1 MGPESTRILI
11 VANRSVATPA
21 LLAQLRSRADAGHCE
36 FHLLVP
42 DAPPGRAGDWLL
54 RHAVKLF
61 TRATGG
67 PVEGRL
73 ARGIHPLE
81 AVAAE
86 LGEHDYDEVI
96 VSTLAPWGSRWLREG
111 LPERVEALGVP
122 VTVVTPS
129 GQRAP
134 ATPV

>member
-1 MGPESTRILI
+1 MGPVSTRILV

-21 LLAQLRSRADAGHCE
+21 LMAQLRSRAEDGDCA
-36 FHLLVP
+36 FFLLVP
-42 DAPPGRAGDWLL
+42 DAPPGRPGDWLL
-54 RHAVKLF
+54 RHAVRLF
-61 TRATGG
+61 TRATGA

-73 ARGIHPLE
+73 ARGSEPFD

-86 LGEHDYDEVI
+86 LGERDYDEVI
-96 VSTLAPWGSRWLREG
+96 VSTLAPWGSRWLRDG
-111 LPERVEALGVP
+111 LPDRIEALGVP

-134 ATPV
+134 AAPV